1 MKFFVSVIKIVAILL
16 LAGGAITIL
25 ADILDIIDTSLV
37 VLFFVELGNINI
49 PFDIFLRFPN
59 VWIVLGYFIFKNLVI
74 FGIDA
79 LKKAGA
85 DA

>member
-1 MKFFVSVIKIVAILL
+1 
-16 LAGGAITIL
+16 
-25 ADILDIIDTSLV
+25 
-37 VLFFVELGNINI
+37 
-49 PFDIFLRFPN
+49 
-59 VWIVLGYFIFKNLVI
+59 VLGYFIFKNLVI